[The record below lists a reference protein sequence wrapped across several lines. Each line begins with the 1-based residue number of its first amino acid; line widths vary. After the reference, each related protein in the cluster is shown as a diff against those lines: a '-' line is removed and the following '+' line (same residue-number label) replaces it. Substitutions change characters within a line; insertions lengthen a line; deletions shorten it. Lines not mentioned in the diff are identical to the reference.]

1 MNIQDIQSSLGS
13 FRSNVSD
20 EVNNLNDKIGTM
32 RSNISEGLTAPMVI
46 SGISGG
52 SKELGK
58 LTSRGGKALLKRAD
72 AMKKQNIL
80 DRKKLTDIQSRPAPE
95 KTPEPE
101 PEPEQ
106 PMVRNTNV
114 RPTNVELQPTKIDRQ
129 ARPSTDTPDLE
140 NRPSN
145 ALSESKIPKNQTA
158 DITPEV
164 KEPTK
169 LSNLAGDSVKLAGED
184 TEKTLRAVGSGLTD
198 VGETQIPIVS
208 EVADIG
214 AGVLGGYELIH
225 SFTKGHKIEELQ
237 QQKEKLESQTPTDSI
252 VTGGNQSQV
261 KNYSAPLNF

>member
-72 AMKKQNIL
+72 AMKKQNVL
-80 DRKKLTDIQSRPAPE
+80 DRKKLTDIQSRPEQPRPE
-95 KTPEPE
+95 PTPEQE
-101 PEPEQ
+101 

-129 ARPSTDTPDLE
+129 ARPSSDTPDLE
-140 NRPSN
+140 NKPSN
-145 ALSESKIPKNQTA
+145 SLSESRPPKNEIK
-158 DITPEV
+158 DVTPEV
-164 KEPTK
+164 RETT
-169 LSNLAGDSVKLAGED
+169 LAGED

-198 VGETQIPIVS
+198 VGETGIPIVS

-225 SFTKGHKIEELQ
+225 SFTKGHKIEQLQ
-237 QQKEKLESQTPTDSI
+237 EQKEHLESQTPTDSI